1 MIRIKTTMKVA
12 LYVFAIALVLFAVA
26 HMSIK
31 KEDQIAHILG
41 FGFLSLESDDSQTNQ
56 AFESSDLLL
65 VSMLNT
71 DEQSSLVAGDI
82 IIYYDKSI
90 KAFQTKEIIEVQN
103 ESNQI
108 ITLSTD
114 NLNTLKTINTNE
126 VIALYNY
133 KVAHVGTALTYIQ
146 SASGFALFIIL
157 PILIIC
163 GYQSIKL
170 FKSLLIIQKEKI
182 EGNYNQDIKVA
193 HQLFLKEKQKIKD
206 AMFRDYMKHQRK

>member
-1 MIRIKTTMKVA
+1 MIRIKTTMKVT
-12 LYVFAIALVLFAVA
+12 LYAFAIALVLFAVA

-65 VSMLNT
+65 VSMFTT

-90 KAFQTKEIIEVQN
+90 KDFQTKEIIEVQH

-108 ITLSTD
+108 ITMSTD
-114 NLNTLKTINTNE
+114 NLNTLKTIDTNE

-133 KVAHVGTALTYIQ
+133 KVAYVGTALTYIQ

>member
-1 MIRIKTTMKVA
+1 MRLKIAMKVT
-12 LYVFAIALVLFAVA
+12 LYMIVIALVVFAVA

-41 FGFLSLESDDSQTNQ
+41 FGFLSLESDVLDVNQ
-56 AFESSDLLL
+56 SFNHSDLLL
-65 VSMLNT
+65 VSMVNSPEESNLT
-71 DEQSSLVAGDI
+71 AGDI
-82 IIYYDKSI
+82 IIYYDKSL
-90 KAFQTKEIIEVQN
+90 KTFQTKEILEIQN

-108 ITLSTD
+108 ITMSTD
-114 NLNTLKTINTNE
+114 NLNTLKIINTNE
-126 VIALYNY
+126 VIAVYNY
-133 KVAHVGTALTYIQ
+133 KIQHVGTILSYIQ
-146 SASGFALFIIL
+146 SSSGFALCVIL

-163 GYQSIKL
+163 AYHSTKL

-182 EGNYNQDIKVA
+182 EKNYSQDIKVA